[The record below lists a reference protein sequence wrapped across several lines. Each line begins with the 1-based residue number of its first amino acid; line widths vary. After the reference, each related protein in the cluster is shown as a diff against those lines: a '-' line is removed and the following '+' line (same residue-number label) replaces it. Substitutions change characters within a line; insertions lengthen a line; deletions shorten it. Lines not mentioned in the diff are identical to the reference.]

1 MSVFSRKIGEEIVID
16 GVITLKVLAVE
27 GNKIRVGI
35 NAPDSV
41 SVNRREVHDRRA
53 EFAAEPK
60 RRVHRVPVEQRRSS
74 C

>member
-1 MSVFSRKIGEEIVID
+1 MLVFSRKTGEEIVID

-27 GNKIRVGI
+27 GNKIRIGI

-41 SVNRREVHDRRA
+41 SVDRREVHDRRA
-53 EFAAEPK
+53 EFAAELK
-60 RRVHRVPVEQRRSS
+60 QRVCRVPVEQRRSS